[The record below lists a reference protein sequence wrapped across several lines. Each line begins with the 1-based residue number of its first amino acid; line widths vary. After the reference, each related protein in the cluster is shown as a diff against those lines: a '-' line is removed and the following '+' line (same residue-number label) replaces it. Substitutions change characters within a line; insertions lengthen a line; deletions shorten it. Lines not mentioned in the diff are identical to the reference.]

1 MQREDTDF
9 TVKNFI
15 VFEGIDG
22 SGTTTQL
29 HRLGEAMEKA
39 GISPMITAEPTTR
52 PEGALIRKI
61 LRGEIA
67 AEPGTVAYLFAADR
81 YQHLHG
87 EEGILRA
94 VGNGAV
100 VLCDRYAL
108 SSLAY
113 QGMTC
118 GIELPRLLNSGFPRP
133 GLTLFFRVDPEIAM
147 RRVNSRNQLEIYEK
161 LHIQKLVGQAYEVRI
176 AEAEAS
182 GWNIVT
188 IDAEKSIDEVSSQVF
203 EAIGSH
209 LGVSLR

>member
-9 TVKNFI
+9 TVNNFI

-29 HRLGEAMEKA
+29 RRIGEAMEKA
-39 GISPMITAEPTTR
+39 GIPHITTAEPTGS
-52 PEGALIRKI
+52 PAGALVRKI
-61 LRGEIA
+61 LRGEIE
-67 AEPGTVAYLFAADR
+67 AEPGTVAFLFAADR

-87 EEGILRA
+87 KEGILA
-94 VGNGAV
+94 AIKGGAV

-133 GLTLFFRVDPEIAM
+133 GLTIFFKVAPEIAM
-147 RRVNSRNQLEIYEK
+147 RRMSSRDQLEIYEK
-161 LHIQKLVGQAYEVRI
+161 LHIQKLVSQAYEEQIEI
-176 AEAEAS
+176 AKAA
-182 GWNIVT
+182 GWNIAT
-188 IDAEKSIDEVSSQVF
+188 IDAGKPMDEVTRRLSEV
-203 EAIGSH
+203 IDDY
-209 LGVSLR
+209 LGNRQ